1 MVAAPIRAVSVSANL
16 RKGVLGY
23 FPAAGRGFRGIVVK
37 LNIKIDNKTYEVDVE
52 AAEPEVPAQL
62 PRFAVES
69 APVRVPA
76 ASTAPAPPA
85 DAKPVNEELVCRS
98 PVAGVVVRVAAQEGQ
113 SLQVG
118 DILLILEAM
127 KMETN
132 ITAPVAGKVA
142 SIKVKAGD
150 PVQAGQIVVEFQA

>member
-1 MVAAPIRAVSVSANL
+1 
-16 RKGVLGY
+16 
-23 FPAAGRGFRGIVVK
+23 VK
-37 LNIKIDNKTYEVDVE
+37 LNIKIDNKTYEVEVE
-52 AAEPEVPAQL
+52 AVEPEAPAQL

-76 ASTAPAPPA
+76 ANTPPPAPV
-85 DAKPVNEELVCRS
+85 DAQPVNEELVCRS
-98 PVAGVVVRVAAQEGQ
+98 PVSGVVVKVAAQEGQ

-150 PVQAGQIVVEFQA
+150 AVQAGQVVVEFAA